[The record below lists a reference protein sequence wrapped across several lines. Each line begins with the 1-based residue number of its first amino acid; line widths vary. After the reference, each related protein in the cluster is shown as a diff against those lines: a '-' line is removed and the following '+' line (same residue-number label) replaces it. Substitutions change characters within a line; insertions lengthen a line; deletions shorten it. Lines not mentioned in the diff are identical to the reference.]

1 MLGVPEY
8 FDFLGSLLT
17 TAMVNCEKW
26 LQPVA
31 RIAWFV
37 PALYLLEPCSCLTAE
52 SGSGFSCTWKEFIIV
67 GNAEE

>member
-37 PALYLLEPCSCLTAE
+37 PA
-52 SGSGFSCTWKEFIIV
+52 
-67 GNAEE
+67 